1 VDARDSECFAGGAPF
16 AEKLLELE
24 YLEDFEHFQQRVRG

>member
-1 VDARDSECFAGGAPF
+1 MLEALNVLLVVPHLQ
-16 AEKLLELE
+16 KLLELE